1 MATGFCSGFSGDNGE
16 CARSSTVGDMRP
28 LECGMPELGT
38 LEPLVDPLLF
48 RVMMDGRQR
57 DKKEYSI
64 ERNFVR
70 LVDKTVRAYVAAKA
84 GLTTQVER
92 WRRLQEAASKV
103 PTEEFKLEQYSEPAM
118 AFTDHFEDC
127 ITTTNRLLKLLRGI
141 NASKTPIVSREA
153 RRSIEASA
161 KAIDGIRNMIEHIS
175 EAIANEEFSEGQMIM
190 VGATVD
196 GSAAILG
203 PNRIAFADICIVI
216 RRLHEIAKAMM
227 SIPMEFANAS
237 AVPANKP

>member
-1 MATGFCSGFSGDNGE
+1 
-16 CARSSTVGDMRP
+16 MRP
-28 LECGMPELGT
+28 LECRMPELGT
-38 LEPLVDPLLF
+38 LEALVDQLLF

-70 LVDKTVRAYVAAKA
+70 LVDKTVRAYEAARV
-84 GLTTQVER
+84 GLIAQVEQGR
-92 WRRLQEAASKV
+92 SLQEAASKV
-103 PTEEFKLEQYSEPAM
+103 PAEFKLEQSSGPAM

-127 ITTTNRLLKLLRGI
+127 ITTANRLLKLLRSI

-161 KAIDGIRNMIEHIS
+161 KAIDGIRNMIEHIA
-175 EAIANEEFSEGQMIM
+175 EAIANEEFSEGQTIM

-196 GSAAILG
+196 GRAAILG
-203 PNRIAFADICIVI
+203 PNRIAFTDVCIVI
-216 RRLHEIAKAMM
+216 RRLHEIAKAML
-227 SIPMEFANAS
+227 SVPMEFANPP
-237 AVPANKP
+237 AVHSNRP

>member
-1 MATGFCSGFSGDNGE
+1 MRRPAPAGCD
-16 CARSSTVGDMRP
+16 TVGDMRP
-28 LECGMPELGT
+28 LECRMPELGT
-38 LEPLVDPLLF
+38 LEPLVDQLLF
-48 RVMMDGRQR
+48 RVMLDGRQR

-70 LVDKTVRAYVAAKA
+70 LVDKTVRAYEAARV
-84 GLTTQVER
+84 GLIAQVQQ

-103 PTEEFKLEQYSEPAM
+103 PAEVFRLEQSPGPAM

-161 KAIDGIRNMIEHIS
+161 KAIDGIRNMIEHICRS
-175 EAIANEEFSEGQMIM
+175 NCQ
-190 VGATVD
+190 
-196 GSAAILG
+196 
-203 PNRIAFADICIVI
+203 
-216 RRLHEIAKAMM
+216 
-227 SIPMEFANAS
+227 
-237 AVPANKP
+237 